1 MTRNRTEVGFFMAV
15 GVMCAVGPLTGCA
28 VFGHR
33 SDRWATAP
41 APPPAAPSALNA
53 DEPSGQAVLAAV
65 EEFLE
70 RTREFELPRVQAAL
84 SPAPTGETVA
94 EALPRAGTGKQTVE
108 RPLTSAAGGRSTPPE
123 VHEAL
128 ANTQL
133 KVASTPPTRP
143 MPALPVVQ
151 LVSLRT
157 ESPVELTAAEPART
171 RTTNEPL
178 DVGASETLSLANRFL
193 SHLSKQAADAGDF
206 EAEWRLRLTE
216 LALNRDSRAV
226 EVSSDLSPGARH
238 LLLTLIRL
246 AISVRGV
253 AHSPLLADEE
263 PLRRVDELRDAL
275 TARADLLVNAVVLC
289 RKVVTFGVYEEMADE
304 EFVAGRSIQTIVYSE
319 IRHFQPEVA
328 DDDRYVTRLGT
339 RLEVF
344 KPDGTSVWTHEEP
357 EIVDLCRRRRTD
369 FFIAQRVTL
378 PATLPAGEYV
388 LKVFVE
394 DKNSGRAGEAV
405 HPFNMTTALAVASRR

>member
-1 MTRNRTEVGFFMAV
+1 MTRNRTEVGFFMTV
-15 GVMCAVGPLTGCA
+15 GVMCAVAGCA
-28 VFGHR
+28 GFGHR
-33 SDRWATAP
+33 SERWATAP
-41 APPPAAPSALNA
+41 PPPEAPSILKA

-70 RTREFELPRVQAAL
+70 RTREFEFSRV
-84 SPAPTGETVA
+84 PADMGPEPTGEAVA
-94 EALPRAGTGKQTVE
+94 NALPPSGTGRQTIE
-108 RPLTSAAGGRSTPPE
+108 RPPTSAAGGRSTPPE

-133 KVASTPPTRP
+133 KVASAPPSRL

-151 LVSLRT
+151 FVSLRT
-157 ESPVELTAAEPART
+157 ESPVELAAAEPART

-178 DVGASETLSLANRFL
+178 DVGASETLSLADRFL
-193 SHLSKQAADAGDF
+193 SHLSKQAVDAGDF
-206 EAEWRLRLTE
+206 ETEWRLRLTE

-253 AHSPLLADEE
+253 AHSPLLVDEE

-275 TARADLLVNAVVLC
+275 TARADLSVNAVALC

-319 IRHFQPEVA
+319 IRHFQPEVS

-357 EIVDLCRRRRTD
+357 EIVDSCRRKRTD

-378 PATLPAGEYV
+378 LATLPAGEYV

-405 HPFNMTTALAVASRR
+405 HPLKLTTALAVASRR